1 MRLRAAPTCLVLGG
15 AALVVALYFISR
27 SNYLLFHGL
36 IEVASVVVA
45 VLLFAVAAR
54 LYGATGSTFL
64 LVLGVGFFWAA
75 MIDLVHVFAYKGMG
89 VFPDSD
95 VTLSTQL
102 WILARYLQ
110 VVVAL
115 VAAFK

>member
-1 MRLRAAPTCLVLGG
+1 MP
-15 AALVVALYFISR
+15 
-27 SNYLLFHGL
+27 
-36 IEVASVVVA
+36 
-45 VLLFAVAAR
+45 
-54 LYGATGSTFL
+54 TGSTFL

-89 VFPDSD
+89 VFPDAD

-110 VVVAL
+110 ALVAL
-115 VAAFK
+115 VAAFMITRHMRSWWPAFVIVGAVAGAGARMGVHRPLPHDVRRRRRA